1 MEKDTP
7 REELSLLYEE
17 LTNIFKDRDRPAFLK
32 DFDIAYMV

>member
-7 REELSLLYEE
+7 REESLLLYEE
-17 LTNIFKDRDRPAFLK
+17 LTNIFKDRDRPVFLK